1 MSWLPAKSLVRF
13 TCVCKPWLSLIR
25 DSTSAHTTAKPP
37 FLLRYFSLPPDNT
50 RLFCLRSDAHAV
62 YAHGMLVFLKPGQEH
77 SVELLRE
84 EKEKRII
91 LHKKRM
97 ALLGEEEAKKLQQED
112 YEREQRLL
120 DRVLEEQTLDTPLSI
135 SELPVDP
142 KIEEMPAALGDY
154 MVCFG
159 MLVFPKPGQRFT
171 MELLREE
178 RERRLLL
185 HKNRIALLGTEEA
198 EKLQK
203 EDYEREQHLLD
214 QTHKERSAKR
224 EKTEQHHPGPKFVEL
239 TSTQR
244 LDYEE
249 RLRESGVRAWMEPP
263 FCTQATAA
271 AYSYAACQADLA
283 QNMAFFESNH
293 FTLSANT
300 GLGGFDVGDILA
312 YVSNIPV
319 RPFELG
325 NPLLVEMIE
334 GYAKSAL
341 DQHNKYN
348 NTKYQFVKV
357 LKANIGGYSPGWN
370 YYITSQVKDMA
381 SSGSPTLNF
390 QAKVNSIEDQE
401 AITAISPEP

>member
-1 MSWLPAKSLVRF
+1 MSWQPAKSLVRF
-13 TCVCKPWLSLIR
+13 TCVCKPWLSLIC

-37 FLLRYFSLPPDNT
+37 LLLRHFSLPPDN
-50 RLFCLRSDAHAV
+50 LRSDAHAV
-62 YAHGMLVFLKPGQEH
+62 YAHGMLVFLKLGQEH

-91 LHKKRM
+91 LHKKRI

-120 DRVLEEQTLDTPLSI
+120 DRVLEKQTLDTPLSI

-142 KIEEMPAALGDY
+142 KIKEMPALLGDY
-154 MVCFG
+154 ACCFG
-159 MLVFPKPGQRFT
+159 MLVFPKPGQGFS

-178 RERRLLL
+178 RERRLLF
-185 HKNRIALLGTEEA
+185 HKNQIVLLGTEEV

-214 QTHKERSAKR
+214 QTHKEGSAKR
-224 EKTEQHHPGPKFVEL
+224 EKTEQQHHPGPKFVEL

-249 RLRESGVRAWMEPP
+249 RLRKSGV
-263 FCTQATAA
+263 
-271 AYSYAACQADLA
+271 
-283 QNMAFFESNH
+283 
-293 FTLSANT
+293 
-300 GLGGFDVGDILA
+300 FDVGDIPA

-319 RPFELG
+319 RPFVLG
-325 NPLLVEMIE
+325 HPLLVEMIE
-334 GYAKSAL
+334 GYAKSGL
-341 DQHNKYN
+341 EQHNKYN

-370 YYITSQVKDMA
+370 YYITSQVKDVA

-401 AITAISPEP
+401 AVTSIVPEL

>member
-154 MVCFG
+154 M
-159 MLVFPKPGQRFT
+159 
-171 MELLREE
+171 
-178 RERRLLL
+178 
-185 HKNRIALLGTEEA
+185 
-198 EKLQK
+198 
-203 EDYEREQHLLD
+203 
-214 QTHKERSAKR
+214 
-224 EKTEQHHPGPKFVEL
+224 
-239 TSTQR
+239 
-244 LDYEE
+244 
-249 RLRESGVRAWMEPP
+249 
-263 FCTQATAA
+263 
-271 AYSYAACQADLA
+271 
-283 QNMAFFESNH
+283 
-293 FTLSANT
+293 
-300 GLGGFDVGDILA
+300 GFDVGDILA

>member
-249 RLRESGVRAWMEPP
+249 RLRESG
-263 FCTQATAA
+263 
-271 AYSYAACQADLA
+271 
-283 QNMAFFESNH
+283 
-293 FTLSANT
+293 
-300 GLGGFDVGDILA
+300 GFDVGDILA